1 MFHDNG
7 LGKCFTIRISCLLY

>member
-7 LGKCFTIRISCLLY
+7 LGKCFMIRISCLLY

>member
-7 LGKCFTIRISCLLY
+7 LGKCSMMGISCLLY